1 MRKLVCK
8 KCGKVWYTASTT
20 NDEKSMK
27 CDDCGGKL
35 EEVKWETGN

>member
-8 KCGKVWYTASTT
+8 KCGKVWYTASTN
-20 NDEKSMK
+20 NDENNMK

-35 EEVKWETGN
+35 EEVKRKTNN